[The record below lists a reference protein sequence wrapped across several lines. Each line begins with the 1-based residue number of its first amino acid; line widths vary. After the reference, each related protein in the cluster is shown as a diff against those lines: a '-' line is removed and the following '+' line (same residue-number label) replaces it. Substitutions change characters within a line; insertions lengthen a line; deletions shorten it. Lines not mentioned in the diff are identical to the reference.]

1 MSEETS
7 VTISK
12 NVRAKVCFDY
22 HPPEAMVIYPAES
35 AYPGCAAEAEIL
47 SVEIEGVDI
56 LCYLNTD
63 AVEQLEKKALASF
76 DITGE

>member
-1 MSEETS
+1 MSEQTT

-12 NVRAKVCFDY
+12 NVSASVHFDY
-22 HPPEAMVIYPAES
+22 HPPEAMVLYPAES
-35 AYPGCAAEAEIL
+35 AYPGCAAEVEIL
-47 SVEIEGVDI
+47 SVEIDGVDI

-76 DITGE
+76 DLIE